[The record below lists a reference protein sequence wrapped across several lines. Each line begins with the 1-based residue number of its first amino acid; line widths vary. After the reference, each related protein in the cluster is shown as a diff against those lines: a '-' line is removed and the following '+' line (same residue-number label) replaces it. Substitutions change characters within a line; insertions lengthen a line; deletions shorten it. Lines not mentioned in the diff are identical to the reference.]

1 MSHSAEPMP
10 AKKSN
15 SFANWKIQLGVLC
28 GMLLLALIGMGIT
41 QASEKNAW
49 EYWLLVVVVYAGLSL
64 WRTFNKAKQDGTPF
78 TNLAG
83 REIAH
88 WLVLLAFFALVML
101 LERREI
107 ISRESASDFSLAL
120 LALACCLAGVHFDW
134 MLMIVGVVL
143 TVMLM
148 AMATLE
154 QYSIVLW
161 ILMILVVIG
170 GAAFFWFKSR
180 SGSTEVEDF
189 DKPV

>member
-1 MSHSAEPMP
+1 MNRSTKSASAE
-10 AKKSN
+10 N
-15 SFANWKIQLGVLC
+15 TTTANWKIQLGVLC

-49 EYWLLVVVVYAGLSL
+49 EYWLFVVIVYAALSL
-64 WRTFNKAKQDGTPF
+64 WRTFNKSKQDGEPF
-78 TNLAG
+78 GNLLG

-107 ISRESASDFSLAL
+107 ISRESASDFSLAM
-120 LALACCLAGVHFDW
+120 LALACCLGGVHFDW
-134 MLMIVGVVL
+134 MLMIVGIVL

-161 ILMILVVIG
+161 VLMVLVVIG
-170 GAAFFWFKSR
+170 GAAFFYFKLR
-180 SGSTEVEDF
+180 SGGSNSEPF
-189 DKPV
+189 DQPA